1 MRYVLIL
8 LIASGCNRNQGKA
21 QYREHTTN
29 DANFHVELLFEVD
42 GCKVYRFQDYYSRY
56 FTNCK
61 GSTQWTDYQ
70 QHGKT
75 RTTIPQGVNGQ

>member
-1 MRYVLIL
+1 MKYILIL
-8 LIASGCNRNQGKA
+8 LIASGCNEHNKA

-29 DANFHVELLFEVD
+29 DSNFHVELLFEVD

-61 GSTQWTDYQ
+61 GSTQWTDVR

-75 RTTIPQGVNGQ
+75 RTTIPQGVSGQ